1 MKNKIHYLFW
11 MIMMI
16 LCIAAYVHGFI
27 TDGMVVYRLIFM
39 IMDVAMLVFWTWMFI
54 KECKRK
60 K

>member
-16 LCIAAYVHGFI
+16 FCIAVYVHGFI

-39 IMDVAMLVFWTWMFI
+39 IMDVAMLVFWMWMFI
-54 KECKRK
+54 KEYKRK

>member
-16 LCIAAYVHGFI
+16 FCIATYIHGFI
-27 TDGMVVYRLIFM
+27 TDGMVVYNLIFM
-39 IMDVAMLVFWTWMFI
+39 IVDIAMLVFWTWMFI

>member
-16 LCIAAYVHGFI
+16 LCIAVYVHGFI

-39 IMDVAMLVFWTWMFI
+39 IMDVAMLVFWTWMLI
-54 KECKRK
+54 KEYKRK

>member
-11 MIMMI
+11 MTMMI
-16 LCIAAYVHGFI
+16 LCIAVYVHGFI

-54 KECKRK
+54 KEYKRK